1 MYAARREG
9 DPLTID
15 STRVRSTRRTAMAN
29 ANATMM
35 EKGLSTAR
43 TVPED
48 AAIRDAGIAGTVEQV
63 REKAAGVY
71 HQVKTRAMEKEAEFE
86 GYVKEHPV
94 KSVLVAAGV
103 GAGVGLVLGVL
114 LARR

>member
-1 MYAARREG
+1 MADANVTMRDQE
-9 DPLTID
+9 PL
-15 STRVRSTRRTAMAN
+15 SPRA
-29 ANATMM
+29 
-35 EKGLSTAR
+35 
-43 TVPED
+43 VPED
-48 AAIRDAGIAGTVEQV
+48 AANRDSGITGTVERM

-71 HQVKTRAMEKEAEFE
+71 QRVKSQTMEKEAEFE

-103 GAGVGLVLGVL
+103 GAGVGLVLGTL